1 MSGAERE
8 LKREPMAGTKK
19 ERLDRLLVRRGLAE
33 TRERAQAI
41 ILSGAV
47 EVDGVRADKAGKT
60 FPQDASI
67 LLKETSLKYVGRG
80 GLKLEAALNHFQT
93 KVEGRIALDV
103 GASTGGFTDCLLD
116 AGAKKVIAI
125 DVGYGQLDMKLRND
139 ERVVLMERCNAR
151 HLTPDDL
158 PGEPADLAVID
169 VSFISLKIILPAV
182 YRLIVSPREIVAL
195 VKPQFEV
202 GKKDVGKGGIVKDP
216 ALHERVL
223 DEIASV
229 GAELGLHVSSPYPSP
244 VRGTKGNQ
252 EYFLRFME

>member
-1 MSGAERE
+1 MSGAERG
-8 LKREPMAGTKK
+8 LKRDPMAGVKK
-19 ERLDRLLVRRGLAE
+19 ERLDRLLVLRGLAE
-33 TRERAQAI
+33 TRERAQAV

-60 FPQDASI
+60 FPMDASI
-67 LLKETSLKYVGRG
+67 LVKETGLKYVSRG

-93 KVEGRIALDV
+93 KVKGRIALDV

-116 AGAKKVIAI
+116 AGAKKVIAV

-151 HLTPDDL
+151 HLTPEDL
-158 PGEPADLAVID
+158 PGDPPDLAVID
-169 VSFISLKIILPAV
+169 VSFISLKIILPAT
-182 YRLIVSPREIVAL
+182 YRLIVPPKEIVAL

-216 ALHERVL
+216 ALHDRVL
-223 DEIASV
+223 EEIAAV
-229 GAELGLHVSSPYPSP
+229 GSELGLQVSAPYPSP

>member
-1 MSGAERE
+1 M
-8 LKREPMAGTKK
+8 K
-19 ERLDRLLVRRGLAE
+19 
-33 TRERAQAI
+33 
-41 ILSGAV
+41 
-47 EVDGVRADKAGKT
+47 
-60 FPQDASI
+60 DASPW
-67 LLKETSLKYVGRG
+67 TW
-80 GLKLEAALNHFQT
+80 
-93 KVEGRIALDV
+93 

-139 ERVVLMERCNAR
+139 ERVVVMERCNAR
-151 HLTPDDL
+151 HLTPEDL
-158 PGEPADLAVID
+158 PGDPADLAVID

-182 YRLIVSPREIVAL
+182 YRLIVPPREIVAL

-216 ALHERVL
+216 ALHDRVL
-223 DEIASV
+223 EEIASV
-229 GAELGLHVSSPYPSP
+229 GTELGLQVSAPYPSP